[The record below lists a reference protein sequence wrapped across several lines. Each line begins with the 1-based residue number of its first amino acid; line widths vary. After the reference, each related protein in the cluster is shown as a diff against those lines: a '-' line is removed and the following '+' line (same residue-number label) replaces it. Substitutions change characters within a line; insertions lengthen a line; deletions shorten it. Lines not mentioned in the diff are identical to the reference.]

1 MNIIISINKPKDITS
16 QDAVTRAKRILK
28 VKKAGHTGTL
38 DPIATGLLIICT
50 NGATRLASYFTDL
63 DKEYTAVMKLGES
76 TDTQDAYGNVIDRSE
91 VVTIEKSSVEDILK
105 SFKGNILQEPPMFSA
120 LKHKGKSLY
129 TYARKGIEIDRKPR
143 EITIH
148 SMELIS
154 FHLPFVT
161 FRTVCSKGTYIR
173 TLCHDIGNKIGIG
186 AHLYELERTA
196 IGQFNIKNSL
206 TYEELRSFSEGDQ
219 ITKGIY
225 TMNEAL
231 SWLPEYTVQESLL
244 RPVIHGNPIKLNT
257 LNLSDDIKQAA
268 GIRIKSPD
276 GTLLAIGSYSDIKNS
291 IKMDVVFA

>member
-1 MNIIISINKPKDITS
+1 MNIVISINKPKDITS
-16 QDAVTRAKRILK
+16 QDAVTSAKRIMK

-50 NGATRLASYFTDL
+50 NRATRLASYFTDL

-105 SFKGNILQEPPMFSA
+105 SFKGKILQEPPMFSA

-231 SWLPEYTVQESLL
+231 SWLPEYTVKESLL

-257 LNLSDDIKQAA
+257 LNLSDDIKLAA

-276 GTLLAIGSYSDIKNS
+276 GTLLAIGSYSDMKNS